1 MQKFTVHAKGG
12 TNSCKFLVHRSS
24 MLNSMFQMQ
33 VGAAVPQ
40 WQGGN
45 VFHKPVYQLKFPLPA
60 FVNE

>member
-1 MQKFTVHAKGG
+1 
-12 TNSCKFLVHRSS
+12 

-40 WQGGN
+40 WQGEN